1 MFEYLWLLGFW
12 REPIWGINSW
22 WEVLTYMI
30 SGMAL
35 VFLGYIIKGVWG
47 AFIAFGLGTGFY
59 LYVKGILPF

>member
-12 REPIWGINSW
+12 SEPIWGINSW
-22 WEVLTYMI
+22 WEVLTLMI

-47 AFIAFGLGTGFY
+47 AFIAFGFGTGFY
-59 LYVKGILPF
+59 LYLKGLIP